1 MLDRS
6 GDLMALAYAAAQSQ
20 DLSPPPWVGP
30 GICAGAFLLVGG
42 MVWLKIR
49 STAHEARAEAA
60 REAEFRARLQDF
72 HPRLQ
77 YAVTV
82 LQDQF
87 KAKQLW
93 AEDLKIG
100 TPKSGRIDT
109 WPHLAESPDP
119 AVERDGGLRPLSPL
133 AAQVR
138 LTIPPGCSAK
148 TFIDRTDAITGA
160 LNVLGTRYI
169 RRNGNTVELEL
180 RGEAPTP
187 DPDLLA
193 QIDERLHPAVATLT
207 DPWEAAKLWVT
218 DMKIGTEATPETPA
232 DWPRLVPS
240 PPELDPPDNGIRPM
254 PVGAHIRVQIPGN
267 ASAENFT
274 ARTGN
279 LVSSFDAKDV
289 TVVYNDGKVVCLELR
304 VTNPLGDMVLLPE
317 HPETPVDLE
326 NLRVGKQEDGEYYR
340 LAIRGT
346 HLLLGGITGSG
357 KSSGLWSIIAAI
369 APAVLAGVVQ
379 IHMIDLKR
387 GTEMSAGYKLYESW
401 ARKPKEAIQVLEK
414 MVLIMRERADEY
426 TEVSMETG
434 RPMRK
439 HVPRPGDPHHVL
451 IIDEILML
459 LKIASKTTVVCPDI
473 PNPDG
478 EDISTVFV
486 NGKERENLL
495 PLTVYAGALLLELLS
510 QARAI
515 GVTVIAA
522 TQNAAKEIMELL
534 RDMIPTLIGLRQA
547 SVEQERMMFGPGARE
562 RGVRATEITVD
573 EAGTVFVDQTETG
586 RAATRARFFY
596 VDDDDIQDLVRTYGR
611 KQTLALEAA
620 PAAAKVI
627 TMDDHRP
634 GVDLDKPVPARCKNP
649 NCKRGDDGRAA
660 ELVGLSPTGRP
671 KEYCDDACRQ
681 AAKRARVARGRA
693 SSHPRTATN

>member
-6 GDLMALAYAAAQSQ
+6 GDLMAVAYAAAQSQ
-20 DLSPPPWVGP
+20 ALSPPPWVGP
-30 GICAGAFLLVGG
+30 GIGAGAFLLVGG

-77 YAVTV
+77 YAVTM

-87 KAKQLW
+87 KARQLW

-100 TPKSGRIDT
+100 TPRSGRIDT

-119 AVERDGGLRPLSPL
+119 TVERDGGLRPLSPL

-148 TFIDRTDAITGA
+148 TFIDKTDAITGA

-169 RRNGNTVELEL
+169 SRNGNTVLLEL

-187 DPDLLA
+187 DPALLA
-193 QIDERLHPAVATLT
+193 DIDERLHPAVATLT

-218 DMKIGTEATPETPA
+218 DMGIGTPATPEAPA

-240 PPELDPPDNGIRPM
+240 GPDQEGKPDNGIRPM
-254 PVGAHIRVQIPGN
+254 PVGAHVRVRIPGD
-267 ASAENFT
+267 ASVENFIAKT
-274 ARTGN
+274 SKIC
-279 LVSSFDAKDV
+279 SSVNAKDV
-289 TVVYNDGKVVCLELR
+289 TVVYHDGEIVCLELR
-304 VTNPLGDMVLLPE
+304 VTNPLGDMVPLPK

-326 NLRVGKQEDGEYYR
+326 KLRVGKQEDGDYYR

-357 KSSGLWSIIAAI
+357 KSSGLWSIMAAI
-369 APAVLAGVVQ
+369 APLVLAGVVQ

-387 GTEMSAGYKLYESW
+387 GTEMSAGYKLYETW
-401 ARKPKEAIQVLEK
+401 ARKPKEAIRALEK
-414 MVLIMRERADEY
+414 MVVIMRERADEY

-439 HVPRPGDPHHVL
+439 HIPKAGEPHHVL
-451 IIDEILML
+451 IIDEVLML
-459 LKIASKTTVVCPDI
+459 LKIASKTTKVCPEI
-473 PNPDG
+473 PNQDG
-478 EDISTVFV
+478 DDISCDE
-486 NGKERENLL
+486 NGKPNML

-510 QARAI
+510 QARSI

-522 TQNAAKEIMELL
+522 T
-534 RDMIPTLIGLRQA
+534 
-547 SVEQERMMFGPGARE
+547 
-562 RGVRATEITVD
+562 
-573 EAGTVFVDQTETG
+573 
-586 RAATRARFFY
+586 
-596 VDDDDIQDLVRTYGR
+596 
-611 KQTLALEAA
+611 
-620 PAAAKVI
+620 
-627 TMDDHRP
+627 
-634 GVDLDKPVPARCKNP
+634 
-649 NCKRGDDGRAA
+649 
-660 ELVGLSPTGRP
+660 
-671 KEYCDDACRQ
+671 
-681 AAKRARVARGRA
+681 
-693 SSHPRTATN
+693 